1 MAHLAPVWSKLTPLT
16 VVRGEGAVVFDVDG
30 TSYLDATS
38 GIAVT
43 STGHSHPRVA
53 KAIADQAQQFI
64 HAQVNIYTHHRLQ
77 ELADRLERI
86 TPDGIDTFFFSNSGA
101 EATEAA
107 VKLARQYTKR
117 TNVIVFQGS
126 FHGRTA
132 QAMAMT
138 TSRTGY
144 RAGYQPLPSGVFVS
158 LFPGFPRAGGADGA
172 SLQEAIDY
180 LDYLLAAQTAP
191 SETAAMVIEPVLGE
205 GGYLPAPAEFLQAIR
220 ERCSRHGILFVAD
233 EVQTGFGRTGKMFAV
248 QHAGVTPDIL
258 VMAKGIASGFPFS
271 GIGSSYDIMKEWTVG
286 SHGGTYGAN
295 PIGVA
300 AAIATID
307 VIEDEGLVENAAKRG
322 AQLAA
327 GLRKV
332 AESHKEIGKIRAL
345 GLMVGVE
352 IVDPVTGAP
361 DAARTSAIL
370 AELFSTHRI
379 IAMNAGTFGNIIRW
393 MPPLIVT
400 EEQIATIL
408 DGFNASVEATAHR

>member
-16 VVRGEGAVVFDVDG
+16 VVRGEGALVFDTEG

-43 STGHSHPRVA
+43 STGHSHPKVA
-53 KAIADQAQQFI
+53 QAIAEQAQKFI
-64 HAQVNIYTHHRLQ
+64 HAQVNIYTYHRLQ
-77 ELADRLERI
+77 ELADRLEAI
-86 TPDGIDTFFFSNSGA
+86 TPEGIDTFFFSNSGA

-117 TNVIVFQGS
+117 TNLIVFQGS

-144 RAGYQPLPSGVFVS
+144 RAGYQPLPAGVFVS

-172 SLQEAIDY
+172 SVDEAIDY

-191 SETAAMVIEPVLGE
+191 NETAAMVIEPVLGE

-220 ERCSRHGILFVAD
+220 ERCTKHGILFVAD
-233 EVQTGFGRTGKMFAV
+233 EVQTGFGRTGRMFAV
-248 QHAGVTPDIL
+248 EHSNITPDII

-271 GIGSSYDIMKEWTVG
+271 GIGSSLEIMKEWTVG

-307 VIEDEGLVENAAKRG
+307 VIKEEGLVENAAARG
-322 AQLAA
+322 AQLSE
-327 GLRKV
+327 GLRKI
-332 AESHKEIGKIRAL
+332 AESHKEIGKIRSL

-352 IVDPVTGAP
+352 IVDPVTGSP
-361 DAARTSAIL
+361 DPSRTSAIL
-370 AELFSTHRI
+370 KDLFNTHRI

-393 MPPLIVT
+393 MPPLIIS
-400 EEQIATIL
+400 ERQIATIL
-408 DGFNASVEATAHR
+408 EGFEASVKATT

>member
-16 VVRGEGAVVFDVDG
+16 VVRGEGALVFDTEG
-30 TSYLDATS
+30 RSYLDATS

-43 STGHSHPRVA
+43 STGHSHPKVA
-53 KAIADQAQQFI
+53 QAIAEQAQQFI
-64 HAQVNIYTHHRLQ
+64 HAQVNIYTYHRLQ
-77 ELADRLERI
+77 ELADRLEAI
-86 TPDGIDTFFFSNSGA
+86 TPEGIDTFFFSNSGA

-117 TNVIVFQGS
+117 TNIIVFQGS

-144 RAGYQPLPSGVFVS
+144 RAGYQPLPAGVFVS

-172 SLQEAIDY
+172 SVDEAIDY

-191 SETAAMVIEPVLGE
+191 NETAAMVIEPVLGE
-205 GGYLPAPAEFLQAIR
+205 GGYLPAPAEFLHAIR
-220 ERCSRHGILFVAD
+220 ERCTKNGILFVAD
-233 EVQTGFGRTGKMFAV
+233 EVQTGFGRTGRMFAV
-248 QHAGVTPDIL
+248 EHSKVTPDII

-271 GIGSSYDIMKEWTVG
+271 GIGSSYAIMKEWTVG

-307 VIEDEGLVENAAKRG
+307 VIKEEGLVENAAARG
-322 AQLAA
+322 AQLCD
-327 GLRKV
+327 GLKKI
-332 AESHKEIGKIRAL
+332 AESHKEIGKIRSL

-352 IVDPVTGAP
+352 IVDPVTGSP
-361 DAARTSAIL
+361 DPGRTTAIL
-370 AELFSTHRI
+370 KELFDVHRI

-393 MPPLIVT
+393 MPPLIISD
-400 EEQIATIL
+400 EQISAIL
-408 DGFNASVEATAHR
+408 DGFEASVKSTTHS